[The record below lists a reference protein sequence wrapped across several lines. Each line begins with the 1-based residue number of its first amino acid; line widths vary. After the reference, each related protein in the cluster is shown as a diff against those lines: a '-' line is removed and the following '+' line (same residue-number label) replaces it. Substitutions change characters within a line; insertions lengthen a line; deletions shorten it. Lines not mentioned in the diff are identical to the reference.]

1 MNITKIKRI
10 TRKETLDEVVGLI
23 IKRSNGLID
32 TAMQA
37 DSEGD
42 DDLGHELRRRAWEL
56 EMVLQ
61 DIERNL
67 RS

>member
-1 MNITKIKRI
+1 MSKQI
-10 TRKETLDEVVGLI
+10 TRKETLDEVADVI
-23 IKRSNGLID
+23 ITRSNILID
-32 TAMQA
+32 QAMHA

-61 DIERNL
+61 DIERNI
-67 RS
+67 RGKA

>member
-1 MNITKIKRI
+1 MSKRI

-37 DSEGD
+37 DRDGD

>member
-1 MNITKIKRI
+1 MIKRI

-23 IKRSNGLID
+23 TRRATTLINQGK
-32 TAMQA
+32 AA
-37 DSEGD
+37 DSNGD

-61 DIERNL
+61 DIERTL
-67 RS
+67 R